1 MHWNIHYLDS
11 EGVDVAANCKVLKDA
26 YPNHFDD
33 DMEMEIQQYRKFVE
47 NPLETFLDK
56 RRNLVDTDG
65 GCHKKR
71 KKLKRRQPH
80 ETQKPISEY
89 LLEQIVKG
97 DVAATFPNAMTALR
111 LFLTLPCG
119 VASGERSFSVLKRL
133 KSQLRSSMSQEHV
146 IALCLMAANLD
157 VLRAIDPRKVIC
169 NLAAVKA
176 RRKKLAA

>member
-1 MHWNIHYLDS
+1 MEVS
-11 EGVDVAANCKVLKDA
+11 ANCKVLKDA
-26 YPNHFDD
+26 YTNHFDD

-71 KKLKRRQPH
+71 KKLKRCRLH

-89 LLEQIVKG
+89 LLEQTVKG
-97 DVAATFPNAMTALR
+97 DVAATFPNAMTTLR

-119 VASGERSFSVLKRL
+119 VASGERSFSVLKRV
-133 KSQLRSSMSQEHV
+133 KIQLRSSMSQERV
-146 IALCLMAANLD
+146 TALCLMAANVD
-157 VLRAIDPRKVIC
+157 VLRAIDPKKVI
-169 NLAAVKA
+169 
-176 RRKKLAA
+176 